1 MTLMYKGRCSQHLP
15 RSPCLGVALAFSC
28 DVLHESEI
36 SDFDVPILGYQA
48 VIRLQVPD
56 KRATKVRY
64 RILAPGKVQSGR
76 HG

>member
-1 MTLMYKGRCSQHLP
+1 MTLMYKGHCSQHLP
-15 RSPCLGVALAFSC
+15 RSPCLGVALAFPC

-56 KRATKVRY
+56 KRATKVSY
-64 RILAPGKVQSGR
+64 QASGP
-76 HG
+76 